1 MGTLRSFAYDDPN
14 FSLVRQFCTS
24 VDDIA
29 ASTTQFGK
37 FRSRVAIVVNAATI
51 VAHSAASVAKVV
63 FTILRNSSINTTI
76 TIVSAT
82 SAGAYTI
89 APLAMTLLSAGDL
102 VSVLSD
108 SGGGEYQVLYE
119 YQILPTESLYKRA

>member
-1 MGTLRSFAYDDPN
+1 MGTLRAFSYDDPN
-14 FSLVRQFCTS
+14 YSMVRQVCTA

-37 FRSRVAIVVNAATI
+37 FRSRVACVVNAAVI
-51 VAHSAASVAKVV
+51 VAVSAASVAKVIY
-63 FTILRNSSINTTI
+63 TILRNSSINTTV

-82 SAGAYTI
+82 SSGAYTLT
-89 APLAMTLLSAGDL
+89 ALDMTLLSAGDL
-102 VSVLSD
+102 ISVLSD

-119 YQILPTESLYKRA
+119 YQILPSESLYKRA